1 MFKQRELSTRWIVKR
16 YKGTV
21 VNQTFSSLPGGE
33 GGILKLHLQSYLELR
48 YQFHLARGFPPVK
61 IFYSHLSNSSLS
73 QHIRHIDQ
81 IWVKFNEFW
90 ELPTVLYWYWSN
102 RDNSNKDEESVL
114 NILTKGT
121 DKILWRIPY
130 FQVETV
136 KNILK
141 RMFTYLDN
149 MMGTIYPYF
158 F

>member
-1 MFKQRELSTRWIVKR
+1 MFKQIDLPTRRIVKHS
-16 YKGTV
+16 KGTV
-21 VNQTFSSLPGGE
+21 VNQTLFSLPGG
-33 GGILKLHLQSYLELR
+33 GVILKLHLQFYLELL

-73 QHIRHIDQ
+73 LHIRHIDQ

-90 ELPTVLYWYWSN
+90 ESPTVLNWYWSN
-102 RDNSNKDEESVL
+102 RDNSNKDEKSVL

-130 FQVETV
+130 FQVESV

-141 RMFTYLDN
+141 RMFTYLGN
-149 MMGTIYPYF
+149 MMGTNYRYF